1 MVGGVTETTT
11 ERRVVFSP
19 EVEGP
24 RIAEAWPEW
33 RIFSEIAARTAPANA
48 EAVRFDGTAE
58 IRREIAEMI
67 PMYAGIERLGKFGD
81 QFQYGGP
88 LLCAGWKFPTPDGK
102 AHFSVV
108 RPPKVVVPEG
118 RFVVTTRRGKQ
129 FNTMIHADKDS
140 LTGAIREA
148 ILISRPDAERL
159 GIRANDA
166 LLLRN
171 ELGEFRGRA
180 MVAPVTPG
188 SLQVHWPEGQVL
200 LDRKRRSPQAGIPDY
215 NATVTV
221 EKAP

>member
-1 MVGGVTETTT
+1 M
-11 ERRVVFSP
+11 
-19 EVEGP
+19 
-24 RIAEAWPEW
+24 
-33 RIFSEIAARTAPANA
+33 
-48 EAVRFDGTAE
+48 
-58 IRREIAEMI
+58 
-67 PMYAGIERLGKFGD
+67 
-81 QFQYGGP
+81 
-88 LLCAGWKFPTPDGK
+88 
-102 AHFSVV
+102 
-108 RPPKVVVPEG
+108 
-118 RFVVTTRRGKQ
+118 VTTRRGKQ

-159 GIRANDA
+159 VIRANAA